1 MSHLFQIVWNVT
13 TSKEHIKSH
22 PVKMGHSEIQWV
34 AIIPLWVCV
43 FILLSLHEVLNE
55 RGQG

>member
-34 AIIPLWVCV
+34 AIIPL
-43 FILLSLHEVLNE
+43 
-55 RGQG
+55 